1 MASQALGQGYE
12 DSGPGKTAFSG
23 VAEALIN
30 FGSRRGAF
38 KQDMAKSAMDHELN
52 WRRES
57 DADSRTTAENDKS
70 RAHQSSENAAD
81 RSHAANLEAAR
92 LKAQQVLE
100 GAQQVHATGMQNALL
115 SHEGTQNALG
125 RIYDTMSRN
134 AGFQQDAAMSQQQ
147 HQQAKDV
154 ANQAHGHRTAEASHQ
169 AGIVEHLSSVPRN
182 GGSYSATNT
191 GVTMSSDDNYRTPE
205 ENKKAEGSRKR
216 QAGTPVAPAPTS
228 ESVAETPAKPE
239 VAPVA
244 PAQAPEAPSA
254 PVTSSGKK
262 NGSVA
267 EARAKQNGFGVP
279 KL

>member
-1 MASQALGQGYE
+1 MASQALGQGYA
-12 DSGPGKTAFSG
+12 GNGAGGTAFSG
-23 VAEALIN
+23 VAQAMLDFGRRKGN
-30 FGSRRGAF
+30 FQQELAVR
-38 KQDMAKSAMDHELN
+38 AMDHELTSI
-52 WRRES
+52 RETN
-57 DADSRTTAENDKS
+57 ADGRTAAENALT
-70 RAHQSSENAAD
+70 REHQSSENAAD

-125 RIYDTMSRN
+125 RIYDTLSRN

-147 HQQAKDV
+147 HQQAMERSSHETK
-154 ANQAHGHRTAEASHQ
+154 QAKKLLKARGFSSTVKTAGGAEVSRGDDQLLPISELAAQ
-169 AGIVEHLSSVPRN
+169 ARAP
-182 GGSYSATNT
+182 
-191 GVTMSSDDNYRTPE
+191 
-205 ENKKAEGSRKR
+205 KRK
-216 QAGTPVAPAPTS
+216 AGTPVAPAPTS

-267 EARAKQNGFGVP
+267 EQRAKQNGFGVP